1 MYTSDEKIPMT
12 DCAAYTTTNPGFEK
26 TLASN
31 KTTAET
37 DYENP
42 DAVSWVVVISMFL
55 SEFNKPYS

>member
-1 MYTSDEKIPMT
+1 MYVHFVFFNAMYTSDEKIPMT

-42 DAVSWVVVISMFL
+42 DAVS
-55 SEFNKPYS
+55 